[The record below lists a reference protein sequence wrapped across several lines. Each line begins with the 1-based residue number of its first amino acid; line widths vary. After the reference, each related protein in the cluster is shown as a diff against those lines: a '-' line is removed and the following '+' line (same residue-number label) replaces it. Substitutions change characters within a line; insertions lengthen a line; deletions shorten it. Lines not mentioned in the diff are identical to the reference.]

1 MKVKERIEEL
11 RPFCIEN
18 TDYQW
23 CKSNLFI
30 GKAVNRLWDTL
41 GCYNSSLSRPQTD
54 TNRKQLKKYKYAEQK
69 LYDYITDNVGTILEM
84 TLEEKDKVYSEVL
97 NKAVEDY
104 EKEQ

>member
-11 RPFCIEN
+11 RPFCTEN
-18 TDYQW
+18 TDYDW

-30 GKAVNRLWDTL
+30 GKAMNRLWDKL
-41 GCYNSSLSRPQTD
+41 NLYNGSRSMPSTQHND
-54 TNRKQLKKYKYAEQK
+54 KQMKKYKYAEQK
-69 LYDYITDNVGTILEM
+69 LYDYIADNVGTILEL
-84 TLEEKDKVYSEVL
+84 TIEEKDKVYSEIL